1 MIYMRPFYFLLLGL
15 IPFFN
20 SSCNQTPPQY
30 FKQKPSFQKV
40 IGIEYTEIRRS
51 FNTGLS
57 YNQSGFQLEPDW
69 KMKFHSNDSVRL
81 YNPLNNRNFNF
92 HVYFDHD
99 SVINMARVWLRVT
112 KVSTDSL
119 VFQLLD
125 VKSKRISGESS
136 NIYMTFYADNY
147 IKNKLHTNAE
157 ILKRPSLK
165 DSLFIR
171 NKIKKTNMHVD
182 SIFASRTPVKLES
195 LNTLLKVEKAKFTAD
210 PLNHIEA
217 SEEYLYPEFNIV
229 IDQAYMDFFYSFS
242 VIVDYRGKLHFK
254 ASTVYIMPEFEESRL
269 RTMKGI
275 MEGYLQRL
283 LKITPGKT
291 LGIPHNS
298 LILVN
303 VQGIKRE

>member
-1 MIYMRPFYFLLLGL
+1 MRYFCYFLFVLTPLLY
-15 IPFFN
+15 
-20 SSCNQTPPQY
+20 SSCNQTPPRY
-30 FKQKPSFQKV
+30 SRPKPSFQNV
-40 IGIEYTEIRRS
+40 IGTEYTEIRRS
-51 FNTGLS
+51 FNTGLA
-57 YNQSGFQLEPDW
+57 YNQSGYQLQPDW
-69 KMKFHSNDSVRL
+69 KMKFLSNDSVRL

-99 SVINMARVWLRVT
+99 SVINMARVWLRVK
-112 KVSTDSL
+112 KVSMDSL

-125 VKSKRISGESS
+125 VKSKKISGESS
-136 NIYMTFYADNY
+136 LIYMTFYADTY
-147 IKNKLHTNAE
+147 IRNKLNTNAE
-157 ILKRPSLK
+157 ILKRPNTA

-171 NKIKKTNMHVD
+171 NKIRKANMHVD
-182 SIFASRTPVKLES
+182 SNFAARNPVKLQS
-195 LNTLLKVEKAKFTAD
+195 LSTLLKVEKARFTAD

-242 VIVDYRGKLHFK
+242 VIVDYQGKMHFK
-254 ASTVYIMPEFEESRL
+254 ASTVYIMPEFEETRL

-291 LGIPHNS
+291 LGMPHNS

-303 VQGIKRE
+303 VKGIKGEG